1 MSLKEEI
8 EVLRDLLNN
17 MIENE
22 DKLSKSNIVDLSQ
35 RLDKLIELYYKGK

>member
-1 MSLKEEI
+1 LSLKEEI